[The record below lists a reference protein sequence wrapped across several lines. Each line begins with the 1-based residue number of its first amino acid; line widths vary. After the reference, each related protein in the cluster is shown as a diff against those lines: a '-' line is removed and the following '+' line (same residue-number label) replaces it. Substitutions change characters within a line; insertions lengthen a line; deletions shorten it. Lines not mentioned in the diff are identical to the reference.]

1 MDTLIGPN
9 GSSLI
14 LVSII
19 LGAVAVCVSS
29 VLLFRF
35 KKLAGPLN
43 AMTKLH
49 QDLRSGGNLA
59 ELLRA
64 VDKNS
69 ERIETQEEK
78 IRGIIEKLGDC
89 YSGTGIVKYNAFE
102 DIGGNQ
108 SYSICLLSSNRDG
121 FIISNLVARNSARGY
136 SIEVKSGAPSRQLS
150 NEEGEAL
157 QQAIRSLTI
166 GN

>member
-1 MDTLIGPN
+1 MDTLMTSDG
-9 GSSLI
+9 GSLI

-19 LGAVAVCVSS
+19 LGAVAICVSS

-49 QDLRSGGNLA
+49 EDLGTGGNLA
-59 ELLRA
+59 QLLDA
-64 VDKNS
+64 VGRNS
-69 ERIETQEEK
+69 QSIETQKEQ
-78 IRGIIEKLGDC
+78 ISSIFQKLGNC
-89 YSGTGIVKYNAFE
+89 YSGMGIVKYNAFE

-136 SIEVKSGAPSRQLS
+136 SIEVKSGAPSRELS

-157 QQAIRSLTI
+157 QQAISSL
-166 GN
+166 NDEV